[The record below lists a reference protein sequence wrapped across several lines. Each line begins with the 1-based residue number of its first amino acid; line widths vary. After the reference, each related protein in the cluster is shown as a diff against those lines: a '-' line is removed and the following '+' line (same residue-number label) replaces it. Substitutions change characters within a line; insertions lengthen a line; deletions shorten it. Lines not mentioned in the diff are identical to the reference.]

1 MTLRLAAAVVAF
13 VAAGAPLTAGPAPS
27 VATDAVC
34 ARAADRALQ
43 SEPRTVTRVY
53 DGAGSTGWHFA
64 DAATLERIAHDPDI
78 YSEVAKVWPLDG
90 RIAIVSIASRS
101 LEFRADATYCF
112 RESGTLA
119 RVMET
124 SSGANTID
132 DETRYFD
139 ESGRI
144 VERRSHFSNIYPA
157 PGATLSPDLKPSTP
171 SLYLTVRQL
180 PFYALLGASGP

>member
-1 MTLRLAAAVVAF
+1 MTLRLAAVVAF
-13 VAAGAPLTAGPAPS
+13 VVAAAPAPAELAPS
-27 VATDAVC
+27 AATDAGC

-43 SEPRTVTRVY
+43 GQPRTVARIY
-53 DGAGSTGWHFA
+53 DGAGSADWHFA
-64 DAATLERIAHDPDI
+64 DAATLERIARDPDI

-101 LEFRADATYCF
+101 LEYRADATYCF

-132 DETRYFD
+132 DETRYLD
-139 ESGRI
+139 EDGRV
-144 VERRSHFSNIYPA
+144 VERRSHFSNIYPQ
-157 PGATLSPDLKPSTP
+157 PGATMSPDLKPSTP
-171 SLYLTVRQL
+171 NLYLTVRQL